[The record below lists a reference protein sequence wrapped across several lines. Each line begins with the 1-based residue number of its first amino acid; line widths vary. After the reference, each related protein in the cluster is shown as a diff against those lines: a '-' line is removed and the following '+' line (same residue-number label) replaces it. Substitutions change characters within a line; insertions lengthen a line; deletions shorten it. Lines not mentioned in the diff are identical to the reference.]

1 MYTPSRREKRILEY
15 LAQKEQASIQELAAY
30 LSVSLMTVHRD
41 LNRLAAEGRVRKSHG
56 EVSLAVPGSEL
67 SGCAMC
73 GKFVGERTAF
83 IINLGNGVQKR
94 TCCAHCGLLLYL
106 QIGGLPLAADFLHDY
121 MVSAAQ
127 AVYLIQ
133 SDLTVCCLPGVFVF
147 GERSEAEK
155 FRLGFGGKL
164 VDMTEAIRFLAEGE
178 RKT

>member
-1 MYTPSRREKRILEY
+1 MNSPSRREKRILEY
-15 LAQKEQASIQELAAY
+15 LAQKEHVSIQELAAH

-56 EVSLAVPGSEL
+56 EVSLATPGSQT

-73 GKFVGERTAF
+73 GKLVVDRTAF
-83 IINLGNGVQKR
+83 MVNLGTGIQKR
-94 TCCAHCGLLLYL
+94 TCCAHCGLLLYQ

-127 AVYLIQ
+127 AIYLIQ
-133 SDLTVCCLPGVFVF
+133 SDLTVCCMPSVFVF

-164 VDMTEAIRFLAEGE
+164 VDMTEAIRFLSEAE
-178 RKT
+178 KIT